1 MKQPLSPYVSIPTL
15 TIVITLLATTRVNAQ
30 IDGQWTWESGAN
42 AGGAAAVYGTKGT
55 AAVGNVPGNR
65 DSQSGWADAS
75 GNFWIFGGDDNA
87 ANTYN
92 DLWKYNPTTK
102 LWTWVSGTSNADDAG
117 SYGTKGTA
125 AAGNTPPARFGQH
138 VAVDPSG
145 NFWVFGGA
153 PAATLGT
160 TAYLNDLWKYNPTTN
175 LWTWVSGGN
184 TTGASGVYGTKGT
197 AATANVPGGRIYP
210 STWADA
216 TGNIWVFGGEG
227 FDVAGNNGSLNDL
240 WEYNVTTGKWTWES
254 GSNTNGATGVY
265 GTKGTAAAAN
275 VPGAR
280 NSTAGWRDATGN
292 FWLFGGENGAFFS
305 GGSSFNDLWKYSPT
319 TNRWTW
325 VSGDNTTGVAG
336 VYGTVGVAAAGNK
349 PGARYGHG
357 VAIDASGDFWLFGGL
372 DGSSSAAYNDLW
384 LYNPTVGQWA
394 WVGGGSSFNAAAI
407 YGTEGIPALT
417 NTPSGRGYPSVWTDA
432 SDNVWV
438 SSGYDGANDNND
450 LFKWSIYNP
459 LSLAEI
465 ELQGQHEGAANDL
478 TWKTYGENNTTY
490 FAVER
495 GTDGSHFSAIGNVT
509 AVGTGNNSY
518 TFTDNQLPTGSLFYR
533 IKATDID
540 SSTVYSSIIS
550 LGGSNGGLTVY
561 PNPARSSI
569 TLQINDNNLVGT
581 TARLLDI
588 SGRPVGESLITNMSQ
603 TIDVSRLP
611 PGVYLLQLSNGVSVK
626 VLKTQ

>member
-1 MKQPLSPYVSIPTL
+1 
-15 TIVITLLATTRVNAQ
+15 
-30 IDGQWTWESGAN
+30 
-42 AGGAAAVYGTKGT
+42 
-55 AAVGNVPGNR
+55 
-65 DSQSGWADAS
+65 
-75 GNFWIFGGDDNA
+75 
-87 ANTYN
+87 
-92 DLWKYNPTTK
+92 
-102 LWTWVSGTSNADDAG
+102 
-117 SYGTKGTA
+117 
-125 AAGNTPPARFGQH
+125 
-138 VAVDPSG
+138 
-145 NFWVFGGA
+145 
-153 PAATLGT
+153 
-160 TAYLNDLWKYNPTTN
+160 
-175 LWTWVSGGN
+175 
-184 TTGASGVYGTKGT
+184 
-197 AATANVPGGRIYP
+197 
-210 STWADA
+210 
-216 TGNIWVFGGEG
+216 
-227 FDVAGNNGSLNDL
+227 
-240 WEYNVTTGKWTWES
+240 
-254 GSNTNGATGVY
+254 
-265 GTKGTAAAAN
+265 
-275 VPGAR
+275 
-280 NSTAGWRDATGN
+280 
-292 FWLFGGENGAFFS
+292 
-305 GGSSFNDLWKYSPT
+305 
-319 TNRWTW
+319 
-325 VSGDNTTGVAG
+325 
-336 VYGTVGVAAAGNK
+336 
-349 PGARYGHG
+349 
-357 VAIDASGDFWLFGGL
+357 
-372 DGSSSAAYNDLW
+372 
-384 LYNPTVGQWA
+384 
-394 WVGGGSSFNAAAI
+394 
-407 YGTEGIPALT
+407 
-417 NTPSGRGYPSVWTDA
+417 VWTDA

>member
-1 MKQPLSPYVSIPTL
+1 MKQSLPLYVRTATL
-15 TIVITLLATTRVNAQ
+15 TTIITLTAHPTRVNAQ

-42 AGGAAAVYGTKGT
+42 TGGAAAVYGTKGT
-55 AAVGNVPGNR
+55 AAAGNIPGNR

-92 DLWKYNPTTK
+92 DLWKYNPATRV
-102 LWTWVSGTSNADDAG
+102 WTWVSGTDNADDAG

-153 PAATLGT
+153 TTAALGT
-160 TAYLNDLWKYNPTTN
+160 TTYLNDLWKYNPSTN
-175 LWTWVSGGN
+175 LWTWLSGGN
-184 TTGASGVYGTKGT
+184 STGASGVYGTKGT

-210 STWADA
+210 SIWSDA

-227 FDVAGNNGSLNDL
+227 IDGAGNNGSLNDL
-240 WEYNVTTGKWTWES
+240 WEYKVTTGKWTWVS

-280 NSTAGWRDATGN
+280 NSTAGWQDATGN
-292 FWLFGGENGAFFS
+292 FWIFGGDNGAFFS
-305 GGSSFNDLWKYSPT
+305 GGASFNDLWKYSPT

-325 VSGDNTTGVAG
+325 VSGDNTSGVAG
-336 VYGTVGVAAAGNK
+336 VYGTEGVAAAANK

-357 VAIDASGDFWLFGGL
+357 VAVDASGDFWLFGGA
-372 DGSSSAAYNDLW
+372 DG
-384 LYNPTVGQWA
+384 
-394 WVGGGSSFNAAAI
+394 
-407 YGTEGIPALT
+407 
-417 NTPSGRGYPSVWTDA
+417 
-432 SDNVWV
+432 
-438 SSGYDGANDNND
+438 
-450 LFKWSIYNP
+450 
-459 LSLAEI
+459 
-465 ELQGQHEGAANDL
+465 
-478 TWKTYGENNTTY
+478 
-490 FAVER
+490 
-495 GTDGSHFSAIGNVT
+495 
-509 AVGTGNNSY
+509 GTGNNSY
-518 TFTDNQLPTGSLFYR
+518 TFIDNQLPTGSLFYR
-533 IKATDID
+533 IKAMDID

-561 PNPARSSI
+561 PNPARSSVI
-569 TLQINDNNLVGT
+569 LQIGDNNLVGT
-581 TARLLDI
+581 TARLIDL

-603 TIDVSRLP
+603 PIDLSRLP
-611 PGVYLLQLSNGVSVK
+611 PGVYLLQLSNGASVK